1 MDFIWELH
9 LYIGFFKMKWT
20 EIFKDT
26 ETNDA
31 IRGINSVI
39 FYFFAIILML
49 LLVIMLLVAQNLNII
64 HLFYG
69 G

>member
-1 MDFIWELH
+1 
-9 LYIGFFKMKWT
+9 MKWT